1 MTGGWKETD
10 WEPNRHHWGCSRH
23 FLTGMSK
30 MFGWVVLGL
39 PSFHRQN
46 NMAVPVIRATQR
58 SIYRPGSHWSF
69 CLNFHHD
76 LLNDLAFWNVN
87 YKGRRISH
95 FEILVGGKKV
105 KIVIQVTDPVFSVT
119 HMTWK
124 GAIRKKTFHANYDK
138 EYKLP
143 ICFQQKYNI
152 QASEW
157 KSGLFAWGNISNLII
172 LIRDHL

>member
-76 LLNDLAFWNVN
+76 FLNDLAFWNVN

-124 GAIRKKTFHANYDK
+124 GALRKKSFRLIMTKSINYRYVFNKNITFR
-138 EYKLP
+138 LR
-143 ICFQQKYNI
+143 
-152 QASEW
+152 SE
-157 KSGLFAWGNISNLII
+157 KVDYLHEVIFPM
-172 LIRDHL
+172 